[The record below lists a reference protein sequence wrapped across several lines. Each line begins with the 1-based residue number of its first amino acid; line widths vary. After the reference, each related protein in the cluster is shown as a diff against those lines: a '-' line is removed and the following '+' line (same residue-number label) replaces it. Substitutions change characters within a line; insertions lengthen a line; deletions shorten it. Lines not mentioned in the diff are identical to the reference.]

1 MDVRAAQRPAAR
13 TPRGGCRRRAGVE
26 SWDRTM
32 WFAHALTLSRIPIAL
47 ALWATYGD
55 PGRSLALVVIAA
67 LTDAADGNVAR
78 FLKRRGHTRPDAR
91 PSRSGG
97 AVAEDRARSMG
108 DWLDPLVD
116 KIFVAIVLALVW
128 VRAGEPLVVVLV
140 GARELLFVPL
150 AAIYAARRPDVGRLH
165 ADPIGK
171 AATIAQFAALAAVLA
186 APAWALPAAIAA
198 AGLGL
203 AAVAHYAARLLRA
216 PR

>member
-1 MDVRAAQRPAAR
+1 MAVRAAQWPAAR
-13 TPRGGCRRRAGVE
+13 TPRGGCRRRAGME

-32 WFAHALTLSRIPIAL
+32 WLAHALTLSRIPIAL

-55 PGRSLALVVIAA
+55 PGRSLALVVLAA

-78 FLKRRGHTRPDAR
+78 FLKRRGHTRPDI
-91 PSRSGG
+91 GG
-97 AVAEDRARSMG
+97 
-108 DWLDPLVD
+108 WLDPLVD

-128 VRAGEPLVVVLV
+128 FRAGELLVVVLV

-150 AAIYAARRPDVGRLH
+150 AAIYATRRPAVGRLH

-186 APAWALPAAIAA
+186 APAWALPAALAA

-203 AAVAHYAARLLRA
+203 AAIAHYASRLLRA
-216 PR
+216 TR